1 MKSGRY
7 GQHNL
12 KIIGLILGSMV
23 IISTFVIL
31 LSGDRYEDYLGLG
44 EYPNCMKVD
53 EYGDAGMCTSYK
65 NVNARLSRCI
75 LIKF

>member
-1 MKSGRY
+1 MNSGRY

-12 KIIGLILGSMV
+12 KIIGLILGAMV

-53 EYGDAGMCTSYK
+53 EYGMQEMMRDVY
-65 NVNARLSRCI
+65 VIQER
-75 LIKF
+75 

>member
-1 MKSGRY
+1 MNSGRY

-12 KIIGLILGSMV
+12 KIIGLILGAMV

-44 EYPNCMKVD
+44 EYQIV
-53 EYGDAGMCTSYK
+53 
-65 NVNARLSRCI
+65 
-75 LIKF
+75 

>member
-1 MKSGRY
+1 MNSGRY

-12 KIIGLILGSMV
+12 KIIGLILGAMV

-53 EYGDAGMCTSYK
+53 EYGDAGNDEGCVRHTIW
-65 NVNARLSRCI
+65 V
-75 LIKF
+75 